1 MISIDWSVFLQP
13 ALLEDVPWVVY
24 ILKGLYWTLGLSVCS
39 FALAMVAGVFIG
51 TLSTLP
57 NHPWLERFC
66 SAWVEL
72 FRNIPLIVQM
82 FLWFFVIPEF
92 VPPLKAWMV
101 SGDPI
106 WGQFLA
112 AFLCLGLFT
121 SSRIAVQTRSGI
133 ASLPRGLKNA
143 ALAIGF
149 TTPQAYRYV
158 ILPLALRTVLPP
170 ITSEAMNLIKNTS
183 VALTIG
189 LSEITMRAHEM
200 GETTYQFFAAFLLAT
215 VLYFIIALSV
225 NGCMRIVEKHTAI
238 PGLLTSTHR

>member
-13 ALLEDVPWVVY
+13 ALLEDVPWIVY
-24 ILKGLYWTLGLSVCS
+24 ILKGLYWTLGLSACS
-39 FALAMVAGVFIG
+39 FALAMFAGVVIG
-51 TLSTLP
+51 TLSSLS
-57 NHPWLERFC
+57 HRPWLAFFC
-66 SAWVEL
+66 TTWIEV

-92 VPPLKAWMV
+92 IAPLKNWMV
-101 SGDPI
+101 SGDPV
-106 WGQFLA
+106 WGQFVA

-121 SSRIAVQTRSGI
+121 SSRIAIQIRSGI
-133 ASLPRGLKNA
+133 DSLPAGLKNA

-158 ILPLALRTVLPP
+158 ILPLALRVVLPP
-170 ITSEAMNLIKNTS
+170 VTNEAMNLIKNTS

-215 VLYFIIALSV
+215 ILYFVIALSV
-225 NGCMRIVEKHTAI
+225 NAILRIVEKHTAV
-238 PGLLTSTHR
+238 PGLLTATHG